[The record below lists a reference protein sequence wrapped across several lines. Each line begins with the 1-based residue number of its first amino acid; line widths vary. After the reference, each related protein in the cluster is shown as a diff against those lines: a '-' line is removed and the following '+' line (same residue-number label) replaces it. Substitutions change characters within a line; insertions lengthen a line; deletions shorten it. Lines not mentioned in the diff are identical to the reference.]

1 MPRFSTIVVTAGLLL
16 LFSVVQVLLIG
27 SRSSLQ
33 TVNCIKSSSLNQET
47 KEGAGVTKEKAA
59 TPAPSFFQADKQ
71 HFADVRRPAQGSPR
85 HPIFKA
91 WKLRGER
98 CFEKLNGATAASCMT
113 FRLEQVHSA
122 TTRFQSWNA
131 AVYLKFPILV

>member
-1 MPRFSTIVVTAGLLL
+1 MPRFSTIVVAVGLLL
-16 LFSVVQVLLIG
+16 FFCVVQVLLIG
-27 SRSSLQ
+27 NRSSLQ
-33 TVNCIKSSSLNQET
+33 TVNCIKPSSLNQET
-47 KEGAGVTKEKAA
+47 KKTAA
-59 TPAPSFFQADKQ
+59 PPASSLFQADKQ
-71 HFADVRRPAQGSPR
+71 HIADVRRPAQENPR
-85 HPIFKA
+85 HPTFKA

-98 CFEKLNGATAASCMT
+98 CFENLNGATAASCVT

>member
-16 LFSVVQVLLIG
+16 LFCVVQVLLIG

-33 TVNCIKSSSLNQET
+33 TVNCIKSSSLNRET
-47 KEGAGVTKEKAA
+47 KGKAA
-59 TPAPSFFQADKQ
+59 TPASSFFQADKQ
-71 HFADVRRPAQGSPR
+71 NFADVRRPAQDSPR